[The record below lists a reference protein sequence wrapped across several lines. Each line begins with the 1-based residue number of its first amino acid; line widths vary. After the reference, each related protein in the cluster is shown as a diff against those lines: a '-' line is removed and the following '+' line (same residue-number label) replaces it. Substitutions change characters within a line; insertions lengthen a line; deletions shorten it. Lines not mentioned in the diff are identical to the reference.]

1 MGICL
6 SSWIKWGNHLCQSF
20 FRMKMQ
26 LCFNQEADDDERTQ
40 NESVVGST
48 PVSEG
53 YGKSLLTILDNWG
66 EIIRNS
72 SLGWTCNS
80 LVTGFKAWCIS
91 RCDAR
96 EELTLGP
103 TPLLWNSSCNCWETI
118 WDEREGEGSSQWGKP
133 QIFRKPI
140 TPCNEITRR
149 EICSRI
155 LANSKTKTKE
165 CTL

>member
-1 MGICL
+1 MGESCPP
-6 SSWIKWGNHLCQSF
+6 SSKI
-20 FRMKMQ
+20 FRMKKQ
-26 LCFNQEADDDERTQ
+26 LCFYQEVDDNERTQ

-53 YGKSLLTILDNWG
+53 YGKSLLTILDNWRWG

-72 SLGWTCNS
+72 SLGCNCNS

-91 RCDAR
+91 YCDAR

-103 TPLLWNSSCNCWETI
+103 APLLWNSSCNCWETI
-118 WDEREGEGSSQWGKP
+118 WDEKEGEGSSQWGKP

-140 TPCNEITRR
+140 TPCNEITQR
-149 EICSRI
+149 EICRRI
-155 LANSKTKTKE
+155 LAKKSAPCK
-165 CTL
+165 L